1 MTALIQEFAGIGMT
15 ERQELMTEIYDIKI
29 ACPIAAS
36 DECQFNYEG
45 MCMMN
50 QLPCRGMTRE
60 ELEESD
66 D

>member
-1 MTALIQEFAGIGMT
+1 MT
-15 ERQELMTEIYDIKI
+15 ERKGLMTDIYDIKI
-29 ACPIAAS
+29 ACLIAAS